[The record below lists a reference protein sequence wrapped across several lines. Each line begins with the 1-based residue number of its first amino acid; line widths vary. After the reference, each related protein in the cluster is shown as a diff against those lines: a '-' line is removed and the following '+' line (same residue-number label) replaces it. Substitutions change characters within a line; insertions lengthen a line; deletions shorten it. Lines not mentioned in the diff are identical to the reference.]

1 MCQLYT
7 ATNCVTM
14 SIQHN
19 TCSVRYA
26 VFMVLS
32 PWRLHRSRQFLSDS
46 VSRKVSP
53 ESFSLSYQQGTVL
66 CKRGSSV
73 LPYKCRYRNQSLQH
87 DVQRKRHYSLP
98 SNIYSDSSNKRSCV
112 FNNVMYRILLSNSPM
127 FFSFPFSLTEA
138 FIITVNW
145 LDKSFDTSLLYHQIP
160 SYISSIYSIVA
171 QIHMDISIQRHIG
184 TSLGLRFHHDFPLRC
199 QQNTHSAH
207 SDQRLSQYYGCHDIR
222 FRSTIHL
229 HPL

>member
-14 SIQHN
+14 PIQHN

-46 VSRKVSP
+46 VSRKVSS

-66 CKRGSSV
+66 CKRSSSV

-112 FNNVMYRILLSNSPM
+112 LTLSCIEYSSQIHQCSSLSHFPLQKHLSLQWIGWTNHSILH
-127 FFSFPFSLTEA
+127 FYT
-138 FIITVNW
+138 I
-145 LDKSFDTSLLYHQIP
+145 KSHCTSLL
-160 SYISSIYSIVA
+160 
-171 QIHMDISIQRHIG
+171 SIQ
-184 TSLGLRFHHDFPLRC
+184 L
-199 QQNTHSAH
+199 
-207 SDQRLSQYYGCHDIR
+207 
-222 FRSTIHL
+222 
-229 HPL
+229 